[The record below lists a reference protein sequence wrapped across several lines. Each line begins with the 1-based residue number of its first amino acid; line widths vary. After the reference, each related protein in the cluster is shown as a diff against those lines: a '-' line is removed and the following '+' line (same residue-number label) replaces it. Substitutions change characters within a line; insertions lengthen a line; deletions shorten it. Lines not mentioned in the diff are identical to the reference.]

1 MNTCHSLLMLSPGL
15 PLIILPIIFPL
26 PRPSPSPLPSA
37 LPPFTHLL
45 LCSMSFLTFSV
56 AISAFAWQVLSV
68 YLLASNTILGEA
80 RWRLY
85 VTYFI

>member
-1 MNTCHSLLMLSPGL
+1 MKKDDREHLPFSTHALL
-15 PLIILPIIFPL
+15 PLPLLLPL
-26 PRPSPSPLPSA
+26 PPPPLPSS
-37 LPPFTHLL
+37 LL
-45 LCSMSFLTFSV
+45 SSSFHFLCSMSFLTFSV

-85 VTYFI
+85 VTYFL